1 MSDPTTATEDLL
13 KEIKEA
19 KKRSQELAEKAERHV
34 TLAFSADIILAPCD
48 DKKDKKK
55 DNEVQGDNDP

>member
-1 MSDPTTATEDLL
+1 MSDPTTTEDLL

-55 DNEVQGDNDP
+55 DDEIKDNTEL